1 MLYYAEVWG
10 VYNVQVVVWLYE
22 GLGLYKG
29 NTIYCWKLLNIED
42 HILQGKDE
50 FIEYWDKFILR
61 PDDHI

>member
-10 VYNVQVVVWLYE
+10 VYIVQVVMWLYE

-29 NTIYCWKLLNIED
+29 NTIYCWNLLNIED

-50 FIEYWDKFILR
+50 VIE
-61 PDDHI
+61 